1 MALETKPLCINLQY
15 SFVTPLTSMV
25 VTKPEIEEE
34 IEQEEEKTEV
44 QKSAGTQSRKLYS
57 KRPDRP
63 ACNLDGS

>member
-1 MALETKPLCINLQY
+1 
-15 SFVTPLTSMV
+15 MV